1 MCGDCIYQVVPD
13 QRAKKKKLRA
23 SEFAALLKIDRF
35 NGKYREPGTVA
46 PAIAGESGGGM
57 ASSGASVATSGI
69 SASIPGATSTVAS
82 TSTSAP
88 NTATSPGNKGQVTA
102 SNFVRPEGSFRIKD
116 SLKKIAQAEPAR
128 KAEEAVVKQEQVNSR
143 EAFGQPEVVR
153 MLEAYVAT
161 HKPEPIISVALRAHK
176 PDVEGEKIVVL
187 ADNQLQVDKLENIK
201 FQIQNFLM
209 RSLKN
214 GFVSLSF
221 QIFDDNT
228 HKDEV
233 KKLYTAGEKF
243 DHFLKLNPVVADLKV
258 IFGLELD

>member
-1 MCGDCIYQVVPD
+1 MPD

-23 SEFAALLKIDRF
+23 SEFAALLKLDHF
-35 NGKYREPGTVA
+35 NGKYKEPGSSVA
-46 PAIAGESGGGM
+46 SAVAGSSGGGM
-57 ASSGASVATSGI
+57 VSPGGGAVASTFAGIPSAGFAST
-69 SASIPGATSTVAS
+69 AS
-82 TSTSAP
+82 TSTASVSSPLSSPPDGGVSAR
-88 NTATSPGNKGQVTA
+88 NNGQATA
-102 SNFVRPEGSFRIKD
+102 SNFARPEGSFRIKD
-116 SLKKIAQAEPAR
+116 SLKKITQAEPAR
-128 KAEEAVVKQEQVNSR
+128 KAEEAVIRQEQVNSR

-153 MLEAYVAT
+153 TLEAYVAT

-187 ADNQLQVDKLENIK
+187 ADNQLQIDKLESIK

-209 RSLKN
+209 RTLKN
-214 GFVSLSF
+214 GFITLSF

-228 HKDEV
+228 HTSEV
-233 KKLYTAGEKF
+233 KKLYTASEKF